1 MDLSFK
7 LIELK
12 IKYYLMKSKYESLLK
27 KLEKKRISKEQ
38 QKIIK
43 MYYFIY
49 GVHIRVLMDNFA
61 QKNGHFLVTET
72 GQKRLHTVLI
82 K

>member
-1 MDLSFK
+1 MDLSFE

-38 QKIIK
+38 QK
-43 MYYFIY
+43 
-49 GVHIRVLMDNFA
+49 NN
-61 QKNGHFLVTET
+61 KNVSSC
-72 GQKRLHTVLI
+72 
-82 K
+82 

>member
-1 MDLSFK
+1 MDLSFE

-43 MYYFIY
+43 MFHPVRLDDPTKKYDYYED
-49 GVHIRVLMDNFA
+49 MD
-61 QKNGHFLVTET
+61 LSEY
-72 GQKRLHTVLI
+72 
-82 K
+82 

>member
-1 MDLSFK
+1 MDLSFE

-12 IKYYLMKSKYESLLK
+12 IKYDLMKSKYDSLLE

-43 MYYFIY
+43 CFILL
-49 GVHIRVLMDNFA
+49 HWMIQL
-61 QKNGHFLVTET
+61 KNMIIIY
-72 GQKRLHTVLI
+72 K
-82 K
+82 

>member
-1 MDLSFK
+1 MDLSFE

-43 MYYFIY
+43 MFHPVIDWTTQ
-49 GVHIRVLMDNFA
+49 L
-61 QKNGHFLVTET
+61 KNMIIMKTLTSVNIESS
-72 GQKRLHTVLI
+72 
-82 K
+82 

>member
-7 LIELK
+7 LIEFIELKLIELIELK

-38 QKIIK
+38 QKNNK
-43 MYYFIY
+43 MFHPVTLDDPTKKYDYY
-49 GVHIRVLMDNFA
+49 L
-61 QKNGHFLVTET
+61 
-72 GQKRLHTVLI
+72 
-82 K
+82 